1 MRPLVAKFASVK
13 SRIRDLLREAPFRP
27 FGVRMADGREYR
39 IEHPDFVL
47 AAASDVPQITIE
59 EADGRQ
65 HYLSAL
71 LITSIEHI
79 PALPAESV

>member
-1 MRPLVAKFASVK
+1 MKARVRA
-13 SRIRDLLREAPFRP
+13 LLTATPFRP
-27 FGVRMADGREYR
+27 FVIRMADGREYR

-59 EADGRQ
+59 EPDGNQ

-79 PALPAESV
+79 SAVAQAV